1 MQRKYKTVYSTK
13 PDFVPDKAEKS
24 EPVTPAPER
33 QNLKVRLDKKHRR
46 GKAVT
51 LISGFAGS
59 TEDLKEL
66 GKTLKSRCGMGD
78 AVGEPFGTRFG
89 KHTYKVPSLLGAQ
102 SKRSYEG
109 SAAILVTCLL
119 AVSVGIFL
127 SPQLQAAK
135 QNFILV
141 PVLALICT
149 VLEAVSPRGWDN
161 ATMQIIPSYLAK
173 CWFLFLIFHIWPS
186 L

>member
-51 LISGFAGS
+51 LITGFVGS

-66 GKTLKSRCGMGD
+66 GKTLKSRCGVGGTVKNGEVLIQGD
-78 AVGEPFGTRFG
+78 FRDKIVEILTEGG
-89 KHTYKVPSLLGAQ
+89 YKV
-102 SKRSYEG
+102 KRAG
-109 SAAILVTCLL
+109 
-119 AVSVGIFL
+119 G
-127 SPQLQAAK
+127 
-135 QNFILV
+135 
-141 PVLALICT
+141 
-149 VLEAVSPRGWDN
+149 
-161 ATMQIIPSYLAK
+161 
-173 CWFLFLIFHIWPS
+173 
-186 L
+186 

>member
-51 LISGFAGS
+51 LITGFVGS

-66 GKTLKSRCGMGD
+66 GKTLKSRCGVGGTVKNCVVLIQGD
-78 AVGEPFGTRFG
+78 FRDRVVEILTASG
-89 KHTYKVPSLLGAQ
+89 YKV
-102 SKRSYEG
+102 KRAG
-109 SAAILVTCLL
+109 
-119 AVSVGIFL
+119 G
-127 SPQLQAAK
+127 
-135 QNFILV
+135 
-141 PVLALICT
+141 
-149 VLEAVSPRGWDN
+149 
-161 ATMQIIPSYLAK
+161 
-173 CWFLFLIFHIWPS
+173 
-186 L
+186 

>member
-51 LISGFAGS
+51 LITGFVGS

-66 GKTLKSRCGMGD
+66 GKTLKSRCGVGGTVKNGEVLIQGD
-78 AVGEPFGTRFG
+78 FRDKVVEILTEGG
-89 KHTYKVPSLLGAQ
+89 YKV
-102 SKRSYEG
+102 KRAG
-109 SAAILVTCLL
+109 
-119 AVSVGIFL
+119 G
-127 SPQLQAAK
+127 
-135 QNFILV
+135 
-141 PVLALICT
+141 
-149 VLEAVSPRGWDN
+149 
-161 ATMQIIPSYLAK
+161 
-173 CWFLFLIFHIWPS
+173 
-186 L
+186 